1 MAQNP
6 LDPRTLAR
14 APELATL
21 AALENI
27 LFVATR
33 ALIAEHESL
42 CDDDCPQRG
51 PEPPTLRE
59 ARRLLGRRSECAAL
73 DELVAS
79 VRSGPSRALVLRG
92 EAGVG
97 KSALLDYLVQ
107 HTSGCGIV
115 PGNEAEPGCYDF
127 DRPGSPVPDLRFP
140 RPE

>member
-1 MAQNP
+1 VSQNP

-59 ARRLLGRRSECAAL
+59 ARRLLCRFHPLRNAIARYQRAVLAAL
-73 DELVAS
+73 APPPLADDE
-79 VRSGPSRALVLRG
+79 
-92 EAGVG
+92 
-97 KSALLDYLVQ
+97 
-107 HTSGCGIV
+107 
-115 PGNEAEPGCYDF
+115 
-127 DRPGSPVPDLRFP
+127 DLPF
-140 RPE
+140 